1 MGLGWGYGARGQGR
15 SDARSGSE
23 AVHEHLRAFDREAAG
38 DLSERHRGAVH
49 QFSHRVSDFQEDAA
63 ETTDRLLRA
72 TLVTVSRDAF
82 NWRNDAVEVAHHL
95 AHGERV
101 NPCPET
107 AREYAPPTET

>member
-1 MGLGWGYGARGQGR
+1 
-15 SDARSGSE
+15 
-23 AVHEHLRAFDREAAG
+23 
-38 DLSERHRGAVH
+38 
-49 QFSHRVSDFQEDAA
+49 
-63 ETTDRLLRA
+63 LRA